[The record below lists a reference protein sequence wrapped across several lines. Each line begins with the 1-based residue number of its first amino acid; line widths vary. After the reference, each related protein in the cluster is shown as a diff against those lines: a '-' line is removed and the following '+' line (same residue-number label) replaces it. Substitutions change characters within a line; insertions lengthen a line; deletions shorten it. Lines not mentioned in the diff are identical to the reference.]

1 MLMFRGKVISPNL
14 HVIKVIYNYFD
25 YLSSIT
31 PISGTTVYFANTLL
45 SYDWATIAN
54 LALMSE
60 WFLST
65 IVRV

>member
-45 SYDWATIAN
+45 SYD
-54 LALMSE
+54 
-60 WFLST
+60 
-65 IVRV
+65 